1 MEFTPKHP
9 DYEAKV
15 RASFAAQQAMPYLGM
30 TIERV
35 APGAVETALV
45 NRPEL
50 TQQLGALHGSFVTA
64 LADGAAGYAAM
75 TLMPADAEVVTVE
88 LKINFLRPALGERFV
103 ARGRVLK
110 PGRTLSICQGD
121 VYGVTGDRETH
132 VATLVATM
140 MQVANE
146 AH

>member
-1 MEFTPKHP
+1 
-9 DYEAKV
+9 
-15 RASFAAQQAMPYLGM
+15 MPYLGM
-30 TIERV
+30 TVERV
-35 APGAVETALV
+35 APGEVEVALV

-50 TQQLGALHGSFVTA
+50 TQQLGALHGAFVTA
-64 LADGAAGYAAM
+64 LADGAAGYAAL

-121 VYGVTGDRETH
+121 VYGVQDGRETH

-140 MQVANE
+140 MRVANE